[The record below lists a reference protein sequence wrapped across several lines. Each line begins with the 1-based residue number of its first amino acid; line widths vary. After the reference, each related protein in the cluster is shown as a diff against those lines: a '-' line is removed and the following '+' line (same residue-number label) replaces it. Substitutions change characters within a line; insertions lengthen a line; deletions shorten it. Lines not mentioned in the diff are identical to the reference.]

1 MVHSDD
7 RADGGD
13 IMGVTEIPSWIADP
27 NSVKA
32 NEFEHGLMLGYLLL
46 PNRKITPP
54 QTEDE
59 RTLDDGSVLK
69 TWVEMTKAYDDA
81 NGDHFEQYTLYQTKT
96 HTDGTVEKQSVENFT
111 RGFYADILKGNYV
124 KWELAEPDDAGVISK
139 FYYYE
144 YNVAYNRI
152 ERKQRGPLPWSILT
166 EV

>member
-1 MVHSDD
+1 MAIQVP
-7 RADGGD
+7 GWF
-13 IMGVTEIPSWIADP
+13 VDP

-59 RTLDDGSVLK
+59 RTLDDGTVLK
-69 TWVEMTKAYDDA
+69 TWVEMTKAYDSGG
-81 NGDHFEQYTLYQTKT
+81 NHYEQYTLFQTKT
-96 HTDGTVEKQSVENFT
+96 HPDGNVEKQSVENFAW
-111 RGFYADILKGNYV
+111 RNNADIKKGNYV
-124 KWELAEPDDAGVISK
+124 KWELGEPDDAGVISI

-144 YNVAYNRI
+144 YNEAYNRI
-152 ERKQRGPLPWSILT
+152 ERKQGGVLPWSILT

>member
-1 MVHSDD
+1 MSAIQVP
-7 RADGGD
+7 GWF
-13 IMGVTEIPSWIADP
+13 VNP

-46 PNRKITPP
+46 PDRSVTPE

-59 RTLDDGSVLK
+59 RTLDDGSILK
-69 TWVEMTKAYDDA
+69 TWVEMTKAYDDSGG
-81 NGDHFEQYTLYQTKT
+81 NHYEQYTLFQTKT
-96 HTDGTVEKQSVENFT
+96 FPDGTVEKKSIDNFT
-111 RGFYADILKGNYV
+111 RRYPYDIKKGNYV

-144 YNVAYNRI
+144 YNEAYNRI
-152 ERKQRGPLPWSILT
+152 ERKQGGTLPWSILT